1 MNKKRVLIIQDF
13 SMDEEAVRK
22 YDFLKEYDVELDV
35 VQDAHDISKDEFM
48 NRFLTFE
55 TKGPDALP
63 VNEEMVRKMKDADI
77 VISHFSP
84 ISTKAIEEAR
94 HLEAFLAEHGGW
106 KAFLWKPPYA
116 YRQIKVTCAGWSA
129 RVGML
134 RVEFS
139 AEFKQVVN

>member
-1 MNKKRVLIIQDF
+1 
-13 SMDEEAVRK
+13 MDEEAVRK

-77 VISHFSP
+77 VISHFSLSAQRQLRRP
-84 ISTKAIEEAR
+84 GI
-94 HLEAFLAEHGGW
+94 
-106 KAFLWKPPYA
+106 WKPYVFYEA
-116 YRQIKVTCAGWSA
+116 VWKMSICNQLLKKV
-129 RVGML
+129 
-134 RVEFS
+134 
-139 AEFKQVVN
+139 

>member
-77 VISHFSP
+77 VITDGNPFE
-84 ISTKAIEEAR
+84 IETNI
-94 HLEAFLAEHGGW
+94 LSVFIDG
-106 KAFLWKPPYA
+106 
-116 YRQIKVTCAGWSA
+116 
-129 RVGML
+129 
-134 RVEFS
+134 
-139 AEFKQVVN
+139 KQVFSRNQ